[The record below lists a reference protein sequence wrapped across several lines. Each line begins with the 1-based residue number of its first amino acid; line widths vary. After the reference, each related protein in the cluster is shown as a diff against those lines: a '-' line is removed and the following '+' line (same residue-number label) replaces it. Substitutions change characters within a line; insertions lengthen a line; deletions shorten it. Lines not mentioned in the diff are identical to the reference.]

1 MNPALPAPLAA
12 ALEALAEGRS
22 GRDLAARAQTISA
35 LYRSG
40 APSSQAI
47 RGEDDA
53 LAYALTRMPA
63 TYAAV
68 RAALE
73 ALTIWAPDFQP
84 RTLADIGCG
93 PGTASW
99 AAMAAYDEDV
109 REIHLLDGNK
119 HLLEL
124 SRHLLSRSHIRTAD
138 LTQGDLST
146 AILPT
151 ADLVIAAY
159 VLTEMPDAVAV
170 ALADRM
176 WAATEGALVIV
187 EPGTPAAWARLMAVR
202 STLISQGAAVAAP
215 CPHHDPCPLVA
226 PDWCH
231 FSQRLPRSRA
241 HRLAK
246 GADAPFEDEKYAYL
260 ALVRPGVAVAR
271 PMARVLAPPVEDKA
285 AVSLKLC
292 EPSGALELRRIA
304 KRDKAA
310 YRAVRRADWGDALEP
325 E

>member
-22 GRDLAARAQTISA
+22 GRDLAARAQAISA

-47 RGEDDA
+47 RGEEDA

-73 ALTIWAPDFQP
+73 ALSLHAPDFQP
-84 RTLADIGCG
+84 RTVADMGCG

-99 AAMAAYDEDV
+99 AAMDAFPSADDLFPV
-109 REIHLLDGNK
+109 DGNRALLDLAGR
-119 HLLEL
+119 LLQR
-124 SRHLLSRSHIRTAD
+124 SRFFAIEGRLAD
-138 LTQGDLST
+138 LATT
-146 AILPT
+146 EIPP

-159 VLTEMPDAVAV
+159 VLTEMPDAA
-170 ALADRM
+170 ALALAARL
-176 WAATEGALVIV
+176 WAAAQGALVIV
-187 EPGTPAAWARLMAVR
+187 EPGTPAAWARLMAIR
-202 STLISQGAAVAAP
+202 STLIGQGAVVAAP
-215 CPHHDPCPLVA
+215 CPHHAPCPLVA

-241 HRLAK
+241 HRLLK
-246 GADAPFEDEKYAYL
+246 DADAPFEDEKYAYL
-260 ALVRPGVAVAR
+260 ALVRPDVAVR
-271 PMARVLAPPVEDKA
+271 NSRARVLAPPVEDKA
-285 AVSLKLC
+285 AISLKLC
-292 EPSGALELRRIA
+292 EPTGALELRRIP